1 MKTIN
6 TIFTKGCMVLASAA
20 LLTTGCTDD
29 FLKQDPLSFYNPEN
43 TYTTESGLK
52 AAMAMCDYGLKEM
65 LMDGNSNVLP
75 MASLYFMTDML
86 KQMQILYRQTSLISL
101 LLLPVWQ
108 VGVT

>member
-43 TYTTESGLK
+43 TYTTESGLQ

-65 LMDGNSNVLP
+65 LMDGNGNVLP
-75 MASLYFMTDML
+75 MASLYFMTDL
-86 KQMQILYRQTSLISL
+86 GLYAKLMQVICRMILPIKL
-101 LLLPVWQ
+101 LRPQ
-108 VGVT
+108 E

>member
-43 TYTTESGLK
+43 TYTTESGL
-52 AAMAMCDYGLKEM
+52 
-65 LMDGNSNVLP
+65 
-75 MASLYFMTDML
+75 
-86 KQMQILYRQTSLISL
+86 
-101 LLLPVWQ
+101 Q
-108 VGVT
+108 VRSKNG